1 MCLIGNRRASS
12 GVYAFSVEK
21 QDVPV
26 DSGGANGG
34 IDPERA
40 ILAAANAII
49 FTLKSRRFPI
59 RVEKQR
65 KRPFLSKKTN
75 ITNRKTIHIEWGDCD
90 PAQIVYFPRY
100 FAYFDAC
107 TAGLFKK
114 VGLPKRQMLK
124 TYGIIGIPLV
134 DVRASFKVP
143 SRFSDTVIVESEI
156 TEWRRSSFSVRHRL
170 FNKDVLA
177 VECFEIRVW
186 ATVSEADPERIESKP
201 VPREVIERFSTK
213 DLGRQKSRRAK

>member
-1 MCLIGNRRASS
+1 LGTRS
-12 GVYAFSVEK
+12 
-21 QDVPV
+21 
-26 DSGGANGG
+26 
-34 IDPERA
+34 
-40 ILAAANAII
+40 L
-49 FTLKSRRFPI
+49 
-59 RVEKQR
+59 
-65 KRPFLSKKTN
+65 LSKAK

-124 TYGIIGIPLV
+124 TYGILGIPLV
-134 DVRASFKVP
+134 DLRASFKAP

-170 FNKDVLA
+170 FNKGILA

-186 ATVSEADPERIESKP
+186 ATVSESDPERIESKP
-201 VPREVIERFSTK
+201 VPREVIEKFSAESN
-213 DLGRQKSRRAK
+213 RREAQQKPRRKKLKQ